1 MEFTKEERNVI
12 VGLCSKKATKA
23 IQPLNLFKEGKK

>member
-12 VGLCSKKATKA
+12 VGLCSKRATKE